1 MKLDV
6 WGAAIQG
13 KRARQEDCFL
23 YLVEEDRS
31 LMVVC
36 DGMGGHE
43 GGDRA
48 SQTVGE
54 AFVAAFSEAGH
65 RQADDIAA
73 LLSEA
78 LEASHQAIIRAVG
91 DAVGPA
97 DMGTTLVAAFSNAA
111 DLYWL
116 SVGDS
121 HIYLYRD
128 GKLSKLNADHS
139 MAGVLDQLV
148 ATGRLTPDEARSDPN
163 RNALRSSVSADHI
176 PLVDAGAKASF
187 LKRGDRLLLAS
198 DGLDTLPISRVA
210 DIIHQYRRK
219 PPSLVV
225 DKLLQEVENAGSPHQ
240 DNTTLL
246 MAALRGTSWMLG
258 ME

>member
-13 KRARQEDCFL
+13 KRSRQEDCFL

-31 LMVVC
+31 LMVLC

-48 SQTVGE
+48 SQIVGE

-65 RQADDIAA
+65 RQADGIVA
-73 LLSEA
+73 LLDEA
-78 LEASHQAIIRAVG
+78 LDASHQAIIRAV
-91 DAVGPA
+91 DDTVGPA
-97 DMGTTLVAAFSNAA
+97 DMGTTLVAAFSDAT
-111 DLYWL
+111 DLHWL

-121 HIYLYRD
+121 HLYLYRD

-139 MAGVLDQLV
+139 MAAVLDQLV
-148 ATGRLTPDEARSDPN
+148 ATGRLTPDEARNDPN
-163 RNALRSSVSADHI
+163 RNALRSSVSSDHI
-176 PLVDAGAKASF
+176 SLVDAGSKLGF
-187 LKRGDRLLLAS
+187 LKRGDRILLAS
-198 DGLDTLPISRVA
+198 DGLDTLPVSRVA
-210 DIIHQYRRK
+210 EIIHRYRRR

-225 DKLLQEVENAGSPHQ
+225 DKLLQEVEDADNPHQ

-246 MAALRGTSWMLG
+246 LAALRGRSWMLS